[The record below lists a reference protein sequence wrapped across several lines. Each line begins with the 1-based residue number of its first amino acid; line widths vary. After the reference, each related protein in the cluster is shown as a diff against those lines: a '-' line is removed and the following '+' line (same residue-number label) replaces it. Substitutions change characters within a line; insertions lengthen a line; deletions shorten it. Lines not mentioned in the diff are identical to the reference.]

1 MIDPLAKLPGYV
13 LRRATSATSAE
24 LRQRLA
30 PLDLRMTDVSIL
42 LLIQANPG
50 VTQSELGRMLD
61 IKRANMTPI
70 AAKLAERDLIAR
82 QQVDGRSHGWALT
95 AAGVTLMAQAQ
106 KIISTFERALVER
119 VPTEHRAHILPVL
132 MALWSPA

>member
-1 MIDPLAKLPGYV
+1 MIDPLSSLPGYL

-24 LRQRLA
+24 LRHLLA
-30 PLDLRMTDVSIL
+30 PLDLRTTDVSIL

-50 VTQSELGRMLD
+50 ITQSELGRMLD

-70 AAKLAERDLIAR
+70 AAKLAERALIDR

-95 AAGVTLMAQAQ
+95 AAGSALAAQAQ
-106 KIISTFERALVER
+106 LIITTFERALVER
-119 VPTEHRAHILPVL
+119 VPAAHQAHILPVL